1 MSWARDDE
9 FGELH
14 GVAGAGFLAEAVP
27 GGHAVELDFS
37 GLHHRFEKN
46 ECVAD
51 AFVKIGARDFA
62 ELRFGIVE
70 VVDVDAIDAE
80 IVEAAADLIFEE
92 ARRYAV
98 AAADDVVGSEDAGL
112 DVFAIEVVVGIGRH
126 CAVGREVAAFG
137 AEDEFFAGE
146 SLLEQVFDGGADAAL
161 AALEAIVDGA
171 VDDVDAA
178 FDGAGDAG
186 GVGLIG
192 FVGGR
197 AEIGADADGRE
208 DEALGFAEVAVGGAA
223 GETLGVFWR
232 CRRRWRELSLLRA
245 LSFVLV
251 IGSAEA

>member
-1 MSWARDDE
+1 MR
-9 FGELH
+9 
-14 GVAGAGFLAEAVP
+14 
-27 GGHAVELDFS
+27 
-37 GLHHRFEKN
+37 R
-46 ECVAD
+46 ECVRW
-51 AFVKIGARDFA
+51 KSGRENFA

-80 IVEAAADLIFEE
+80 IVEAATDLIFEK

-98 AAADDVVGSEDAGL
+98 AAADDVVGIENAGL

-126 CAVGREVAAFG
+126 RAVGREVAALG
-137 AEDEFFAGE
+137 AEDEFFAGVALFGE
-146 SLLEQVFDGGADAAL
+146 VFDGGADAAF

-192 FVGGR
+192 FVAGR
-197 AEIGADADGRE
+197 AEVGADADGGE

-223 GETLGVFWR
+223 GETLSVFCGTGGGGVR
-232 CRRRWRELSLLRA
+232 LSLLRA
-245 LSFVLV
+245 LSL
-251 IGSAEA
+251 IGGCSSLGCC